1 MLFSSSVFL
10 FAYLPIVLAVY
21 YIPLRGLRRAQNLF
35 LLAASLLFYAWG
47 EPWFVLVMAASIAAN
62 YGFGLW
68 VHARLC
74 RCRSVRLPVAA
85 AAVCNLGLLFVFKYL
100 SFTLTNLGRLGL
112 SVPVPVIGLPI
123 GISFF
128 TFQAMSYVFDVAR
141 GETRVQRSL
150 ADLGLYISFFPQLIA
165 GPIVKYST
173 IAEEILHRR
182 ENWADFSA
190 GCCRFVVGLGKKV
203 LLANQ
208 LASIADAAW
217 GTVGVGLSMPFAW
230 LGSLCYTLQIYF
242 DFSGYSDMAIGLGR
256 MFGFHFLENFN
267 YPYLST
273 SITEFWRRWHISLSS
288 WFRDYVY
295 IPLGGSRVDQSWKLL
310 RNLFVVWLLTGVWH
324 GANWTFVCWGLYYFV
339 LLCLEKFWHAGEWL
353 PRPLKGVFTF
363 LLVNFGWVLFRADD
377 LSAAG
382 RFWAAMF
389 HFGAQP
395 DPLDRAGYYLRQ
407 YAVVLLFAALFAF
420 PVARWLSVRVGDYLR
435 RYAAHVLPMWGAV
448 YSLTLLTVLLA
459 AAAYL
464 VKGTYNPF
472 IYFNF

>member
-10 FAYLPIVLAVY
+10 FAYLPIVLVVY

-100 SFTLTNLGRLGL
+100 TFTLTNLGRLGL

-173 IAEEILHRR
+173 IAEEDPPPPG
-182 ENWADFSA
+182 E
-190 GCCRFVVGLGKKV
+190 
-203 LLANQ
+203 
-208 LASIADAAW
+208 
-217 GTVGVGLSMPFAW
+217 
-230 LGSLCYTLQIYF
+230 
-242 DFSGYSDMAIGLGR
+242 
-256 MFGFHFLENFN
+256 
-267 YPYLST
+267 
-273 SITEFWRRWHISLSS
+273 
-288 WFRDYVY
+288 
-295 IPLGGSRVDQSWKLL
+295 LGGFLRRVLPV
-310 RNLFVVWLLTGVWH
+310 RG
-324 GANWTFVCWGLYYFV
+324 G
-339 LLCLEKFWHAGEWL
+339 AGEEGIAGQPVGQHCRRRL
-353 PRPLKGVFTF
+353 GDGRRRPVHALRLAGLAVLYPSD
-363 LLVNFGWVLFRADD
+363 LL
-377 LSAAG
+377 
-382 RFWAAMF
+382 
-389 HFGAQP
+389 
-395 DPLDRAGYYLRQ
+395 
-407 YAVVLLFAALFAF
+407 
-420 PVARWLSVRVGDYLR
+420 
-435 RYAAHVLPMWGAV
+435 
-448 YSLTLLTVLLA
+448 
-459 AAAYL
+459 
-464 VKGTYNPF
+464 
-472 IYFNF
+472 

>member
-1 MLFSSSVFL
+1 M
-10 FAYLPIVLAVY
+10 VY

-100 SFTLTNLGRLGL
+100 TFTLTNLGRLGL

-208 LASIADAAW
+208 LASIADAA
-217 GTVGVGLSMPFAW
+217 GGPVGVGLSMPFAW
-230 LGSLCYTLQIYF
+230 LGSRCYTLQIYL
-242 DFSGYSDMAIGLGR
+242 DFSGYSAMAIGRAGCLAFIFWKTSTTLSLHLHHRVLAAVAHLPVLLVPGLRLHPFGR
-256 MFGFHFLENFN
+256 L
-267 YPYLST
+267 
-273 SITEFWRRWHISLSS
+273 
-288 WFRDYVY
+288 
-295 IPLGGSRVDQSWKLL
+295 RVDQSWKLL

-353 PRPLKGVFTF
+353 PGP
-363 LLVNFGWVLFRADD
+363 
-377 LSAAG
+377 
-382 RFWAAMF
+382 
-389 HFGAQP
+389 
-395 DPLDRAGYYLRQ
+395 
-407 YAVVLLFAALFAF
+407 
-420 PVARWLSVRVGDYLR
+420 
-435 RYAAHVLPMWGAV
+435 
-448 YSLTLLTVLLA
+448 
-459 AAAYL
+459 
-464 VKGTYNPF
+464 
-472 IYFNF
+472 